1 MKTFKHFMESLSEP
15 VTPKQ
20 MDVVKSNTRFIRTP
34 DVIKK
39 EKIKFRS
46 KYPFPSSFLPL
57 AKKKYTGK
65 IDRDVLKAYPELNP
79 DKPGDYTKLKRLTAK
94 LKKA

>member
-1 MKTFKHFMESLSEP
+1 MKTFKQLMEELPKP

-20 MDVVKSNTRFIRTP
+20 IDVIKSDTRFIRTP

-39 EKIKFRS
+39 ENQKFRS

-57 AKKKYTGK
+57 AKKK
-65 IDRDVLKAYPELNP
+65 
-79 DKPGDYTKLKRLTAK
+79 TKEKVA
-94 LKKA
+94 